1 MEENGNQPDSPGRLS
16 PMNKRAKEGGQGGTL
31 EFDPTSRPTGIRAMC
46 LVNMEGRPIVRLM
59 IQGPDDRT
67 LMDSNQDLEDTLALG
82 AFIVE
87 AAADVL
93 DDVAGLLKDRALH
106 EGLGENFELYLEQT
120 ETATRRIRERLSN
133 IAAS

>member
-1 MEENGNQPDSPGRLS
+1 
-16 PMNKRAKEGGQGGTL
+16 
-31 EFDPTSRPTGIRAMC
+31 MC